1 MAQVLELPSK
11 LQALSSNPS
20 TSLRKKNNQT
30 AHTKKGEGLSR
41 NKEIKITSYIKQEKQ
56 KACHYT

>member
-1 MAQVLELPSK
+1 
-11 LQALSSNPS
+11 
-20 TSLRKKNNQT
+20 
-30 AHTKKGEGLSR
+30 LSR